1 MPRKLRIAG
10 HPAHPALVHFP
21 VALWPTSLLWD
32 LVGLWRGDPL
42 WWQLSFWCLAL
53 GLIAALP
60 AIAAGFVD
68 YISLPND
75 NLVLGTANAHLSIM
89 AGATI
94 VFLVSLLLRG
104 SPAAVDPSPPLLA
117 VLLSAVGTVL
127 LLVGGWLGGT
137 LVYRYGVGRADGSPA
152 E

>member
-1 MPRKLRIAG
+1 MQTRLRVAG
-10 HPAHPALVHFP
+10 HPLHPVLVHFP

-32 LVGLWRGDPL
+32 VVGLWRGDSL

-60 AIAAGFVD
+60 AIAAGFLD
-68 YISLPND
+68 YAQLPNND
-75 NLVLGTANAHLSIM
+75 PALGTANAHLSIM
-89 AGATI
+89 AGATT
-94 VFLVSLLLRG
+94 VFLVSLLVRG
-104 SPAAVDPSPPLLA
+104 GAAVADSSPSMLA
-117 VLLSAVGTVL
+117 VVLSAVGTVL

-137 LVYRYGVGRADGSPA
+137 LVYRHGVGRVNGSPA